1 MTASLAILDQVI
13 ATYPVDP
20 NRIYVTG
27 LSMGGI
33 ATWDVIRHRPN
44 RIAAAMPLSGG
55 GNKDQGALLSS
66 VPIWAYHGAADG
78 VVPTRGTDQMRDA
91 IVAAGG
97 SIEYTRPAGISHSGW
112 STFYNNTTYLNSAN
126 QSTYTWLFAQQNNDP
141 STLVS
146 GPSSTPADGSST
158 ATLCVSLRDSSN
170 TPLVGKTVTLS
181 SSRADQISPASGPS
195 NSEGLVIF
203 TVTSTTPGLSVFT
216 ATNTT
221 DNLTL
226 AQTAAVTFVQPV
238 AMTNDS
244 DSWATNFPGF
254 SDTLF
259 ASDPDADGFDN
270 FHEYAFA
277 LDPTSPNPSSA
288 ITTPLDA
295 SGSFTY
301 RRRDPAL
308 TGLTYT
314 IWVSSDLDNWHPSLD
329 STTTAGAT
337 APDQT
342 QSVTVALSNLPD
354 SNFFYRISAQ

>member
-1 MTASLAILDQVI
+1 MHAVNYNNSTGDLLYDDGAGSTLPYRLFLPQGYDPNVKYPIVVFYHGAGQRGSNNLIAGGHAENVYQATQGNFGAQFKAFHLVPQCPTDQRWVEFNWAAVSYTDAQEPAPGQAMTASLAILDQVI

-146 GPSSTPADGSST
+146 RPSSTPADGSST

-181 SSRADQISPASGPS
+181 SSRAD
-195 NSEGLVIF
+195 
-203 TVTSTTPGLSVFT
+203 
-216 ATNTT
+216 
-221 DNLTL
+221 
-226 AQTAAVTFVQPV
+226 
-238 AMTNDS
+238 
-244 DSWATNFPGF
+244 
-254 SDTLF
+254 
-259 ASDPDADGFDN
+259 
-270 FHEYAFA
+270 
-277 LDPTSPNPSSA
+277 
-288 ITTPLDA
+288 
-295 SGSFTY
+295 
-301 RRRDPAL
+301 
-308 TGLTYT
+308 
-314 IWVSSDLDNWHPSLD
+314 
-329 STTTAGAT
+329 
-337 APDQT
+337 
-342 QSVTVALSNLPD
+342 
-354 SNFFYRISAQ
+354 